1 MPQRKKEERI
11 FFDTETRE
19 RVLRKSKC
27 KCAKC
32 GKELDMRN
40 MTVDH
45 IIPLSKGGT
54 NKEYNL
60 IAMCKKCNKEKGSL
74 VFKPSDYYKGIPK
87 YLLPKLDKM
96 FDEYMYGEDFFSWSN
111 LFKQDV
117 ITIETEVTHKPSRRC
132 MKTYKVKS
140 KFQKA
145 YYKDLNDIYEYLL
158 YYYSVYKDKLYD
170 KWYIKKLVSAVFTYG
185 CWYFIRSGDRI
196 KFLVGFTICKTCK
209 KSVYDTL
216 FKGYVIDTRVYINPS
231 VKIAPIWG
239 VIKKNVKLSMDSFS
253 SDVSNTLQYS
263 DLLREMVF
271 GIVESIESIVGDVA
285 LTFVLRSS
293 GLDLRLKEILEFTYG
308 FSGADDVVS
317 RKELYRDDYIFV
329 NKVTSLVGYY
339 DVDDEGREEYIEKLV
354 KASLNMFDFL
364 ERNSPVKLEG
374 YNTFCNYI
382 PQKYFNVD
390 TFKELV
396 NRKGFDNF
404 VKDTIKD
411 SRRID

>member
-1 MPQRKKEERI
+1 MPQRKKENRI
-11 FFDTETRE
+11 YFDTETRE
-19 RVLRKSKC
+19 RILKKSKC
-27 KCAKC
+27 KCARC
-32 GKELDMRN
+32 GKELNMSN
-40 MTVDH
+40 MTIDH

-60 IAMCKKCNKEKGSL
+60 IAMCKKCNKEKGSS

-87 YLLPKLDKM
+87 YMLPKLDKM
-96 FDEYMYGEDFFSWSN
+96 FEEYMYGEDFFSWSN
-111 LFKQDV
+111 LFKQDI

-132 MKTYKVKS
+132 VKIYTVKS
-140 KFQKA
+140 NFQKA

-158 YYYSVYKDKLYD
+158 YYYSVYNDKLYN

-185 CWYFIRSGDRI
+185 CWYFIRSGNKI

-231 VKIAPIWG
+231 VKVAPLCDA
-239 VIKKNVKLSMDSFS
+239 VKLSMDCFR
-253 SDVSNTLQYS
+253 SDVSNTFQYS

-271 GIVESIESIVGDVA
+271 SIVESIESIVGDVA

-293 GLDLRLKEILEFTYG
+293 GLDLRLKEILEFTYK
-308 FSGADDVVS
+308 FSGATDVVS

-329 NKVTSLVGYY
+329 NKVTSLTGY
-339 DVDDEGREEYIEKLV
+339 DDSDEEGKTEYIKRLV
-354 KASLNMFDFL
+354 RASLNMFDFL

-404 VKDTIKD
+404 VKDTITEN
-411 SRRID
+411 RRA